1 MTWTDVQA
9 CLDSYITSA
18 RPDKEL
24 EKKAVRFTLDEL
36 KRATPGKSVE
46 VRIPPYAVI
55 QVVAGSV
62 HRRGTP
68 AAVVETDPET
78 WLAIAAGQL
87 TWADAKASGRLQ
99 ASGERSDLSEW
110 LPLASLDA
118 SDRPSSRRV

>member
-1 MTWTDVQA
+1 MTWTDVQS
-9 CLDSYITSA
+9 CLASYAAST
-18 RPDKEL
+18 RPDKEV
-24 EKKAVRFTLDEL
+24 EKAAVRFTLDEL
-36 KRATPGKSVE
+36 KRVTPGKSVE

-78 WLAIAAGQL
+78 WLAIATGQL

-118 SDRPSSRRV
+118 SDRPTSRRV

>member
-1 MTWTDVQA
+1 MSWVDVQS
-9 CLDSYITSA
+9 CLDGYASGA
-18 RPDKEL
+18 RPNKDI
-24 EKKAVRFTLDEL
+24 EKRAVRFTLDEL
-36 KRATPGKSVE
+36 KQVTPGKSVE
-46 VRIPPYAVI
+46 VRIPPYAVT

-87 TWADAKASGRLQ
+87 TWAEAKASGRLQ

-118 SDRPSSRRV
+118 SDRPTSRRV